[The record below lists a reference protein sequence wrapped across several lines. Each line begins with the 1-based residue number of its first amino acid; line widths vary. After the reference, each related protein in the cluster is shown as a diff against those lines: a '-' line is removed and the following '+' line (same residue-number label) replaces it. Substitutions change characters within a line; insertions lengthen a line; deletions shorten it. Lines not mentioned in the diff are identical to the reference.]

1 MPNSDY
7 YKILNVSPEASSEEI
22 KRAYRK
28 LALQTHPDRNPGDA
42 RAEEHFKQ
50 INEAY
55 GVLSDPQKR
64 TQYDQY
70 RNLGYHPGRAQ
81 GTGFGYSQEE
91 IFKDFFTSSQA
102 HDVFSEMEKEFARMG
117 MRFDPNF
124 INNLFFGGRNIFFQ
138 GFVFGPGRIRVVRYG
153 QPYGRPGRRAHTPS
167 ESAAD
172 ALKPGKLLLSGLSF
186 LAKAGKKAGE
196 FFLKKAL
203 GVERMPMNREAREVP
218 GWRES
223 VLTYQI
229 EITEEQARHGAVIQ
243 IALPRIENG
252 KTFSV
257 RIPAGVKTGT
267 KLRLREMDMATP
279 EDPQRKGDVFLEVH
293 VG

>member
-1 MPNSDY
+1 MSNSDY
-7 YKILNVSPEASSEEI
+7 YQVLNVSPEASSEEI

-70 RNLGYHPGRAQ
+70 RNLGYQPGRTQ

-91 IFKDFFTSSQA
+91 IFKDFFTSGQA
-102 HDVFSEMEKEFARMG
+102 NDVFSEMEKEFARMG

-153 QPYGRPGRRAHTPS
+153 QPHGGRPARESS
-167 ESAAD
+167 EPAVD
-172 ALKPGKLLLSGLSF
+172 ALKPGKLLLSGLSL
-186 LAKAGKKAGE
+186 LAKAGKKAAE
-196 FFLKKAL
+196 FVLKKAL
-203 GVERMPMNREAREVP
+203 GVERVPMNREEREFL
-218 GWRES
+218 GRRES
-223 VLTYQI
+223 APTYQI
-229 EITEEQARHGAVIQ
+229 EISEEQARHGAVIQ

-257 RIPAGVKTGT
+257 RIPAGVKPGS
-267 KLRLREMDMATP
+267 KLRLREMGMATP